1 MLKGAAECYFVF
13 DQQVRREEEEG
24 RWRQGGERGA
34 CLFFFRRRPARSL
47 SVSKGERA
55 YHLPLSPF
63 SLPPLSFSS
72 QSFKTGIAAIK
83 NVAPYPGLELVT
95 CVLQL
100 DCGPPKTSPIC
111 FDKGGLDPHH
121 PYVVARAESGI
132 PEYNLQQVKFGWI
145 VRDTNV
151 NTTDGQGVQYTFA
164 FQGPNTLPPGCAFI

>member
-1 MLKGAAECYFVF
+1 MAHLLSLAPRVPVAFS
-13 DQQVRREEEEG
+13 
-24 RWRQGGERGA
+24 ERSR
-34 CLFFFRRRPARSL
+34 LTPDTKPPSPLRPR
-47 SVSKGERA
+47 
-55 YHLPLSPF
+55 PF
-63 SLPPLSFSS
+63 TPLPP

-121 PYVVARAESGI
+121 PYIVARAESGI

-145 VRDTNV
+145 VRDRNV
-151 NTTDGQGVQYTFA
+151 NTTDGEGVQYTFA

>member
-1 MLKGAAECYFVF
+1 MAAG
-13 DQQVRREEEEG
+13 RRERRVLVFFSPAPGALALRLQG
-24 RWRQGGERGA
+24 RA
-34 CLFFFRRRPARSL
+34 CLSPPA
-47 SVSKGERA
+47 
-55 YHLPLSPF
+55 LSPF

>member
-1 MLKGAAECYFVF
+1 VLFC
-13 DQQVRREEEEG
+13 VRPAGKRE
-24 RWRQGGERGA
+24 RERGREGPPCGAPSVA
-34 CLFFFRRRPARSL
+34 CSTPHVPVAFSEKPPDARHKPPS
-47 SVSKGERA
+47 SSA
-55 YHLPLSPF
+55 PSTP
-63 SLPPLSFSS
+63 LPP

-121 PYVVARAESGI
+121 PYIVARAESGI

-145 VRDTNV
+145 VRDRNV
-151 NTTDGQGVQYTFA
+151 NTTDGEGVQYTFA

>member
-1 MLKGAAECYFVF
+1 MEGKSAA
-13 DQQVRREEEEG
+13 
-24 RWRQGGERGA
+24 A
-34 CLFFFRRRPARSL
+34 SRS
-47 SVSKGERA
+47 
-55 YHLPLSPF
+55 PLSPPA
-63 SLPPLSFSS
+63 PPCLRSPPQPS

-145 VRDTNV
+145 VRDTSV
-151 NTTDGQGVQYTFA
+151 NTTDGKGVQYTFA